1 MKQWKPV
8 LAAFG
13 LLALMSVP
21 MAGAENFFI
30 RVELSVGSA
39 AGLGT
44 MMVSPD
50 PVVTIMPGQTL
61 VGPERF
67 GDVGARDAD
76 ALSAELAEVYRLN
89 ELSRLAQSTLR
100 WDGTMERL
108 PGVFVLEREVFRLD
122 LDPRYLPPNRMKLRI
137 RVSRIKTKAGDLE
150 RLLDTDI
157 VATLDDPLVAG
168 FAYRGQ
174 QIFLTLEVS
183 KTRPREDASDA
194 RARGAGLRDQS
205 DAPLPVRRVEP
216 RLPEGVD
223 LASLN
228 GEVVLRVSVGNDGLV
243 TEIEVLK
250 SLQAEVDRETVKAVK
265 EWAFEP
271 GRGSK
276 TFVMTFRYGA
286 RRQD

>member
-61 VGPERF
+61 VGPEPF
-67 GDVGARDAD
+67 GDVGGRDAG

-150 RLLDTDI
+150 RLLDTDL

-174 QIFLTLEVS
+174 QVFLTLEVS

-228 GEVVLRVSVGNDGLV
+228 GEVVLRVSVGDDGLV

-250 SLQAEVDRETVKAVK
+250 SLQNEVDRETVKAVK
-265 EWAFEP
+265 EWAFEA
-271 GRGSK
+271 GRGPK
-276 TFVMTFRYGA
+276 TFVMTFRYGS
-286 RRQD
+286 RHRD